1 MSIIESFTCSRPGAG
16 TSMGRVCGYV
26 ATARSLLPCVREAW
40 RGRSLHRGRA
50 GGDGAFRVS
59 LGVNGYIPGM
69 ICKKCLVSGRV
80 QGVFYRGSA
89 AQRAHEL
96 GVRGYAR
103 NLADGRV
110 EVLACGE
117 EEAVRTF
124 VSWLWTGSSA
134 SQVTAVEV
142 TDAPQDGAPAGFH
155 TG

>member
-1 MSIIESFTCSRPGAG
+1 
-16 TSMGRVCGYV
+16 
-26 ATARSLLPCVREAW
+26 
-40 RGRSLHRGRA
+40 
-50 GGDGAFRVS
+50 
-59 LGVNGYIPGM
+59 M

-89 AQRAHEL
+89 AQRAREL

-117 EEAVRTF
+117 DEAVRTF

-134 SQVTAVEV
+134 SKVTAVEV
-142 TDAPQDGAPAGFH
+142 TDAPQQGAPAGFQ
-155 TG
+155 TA